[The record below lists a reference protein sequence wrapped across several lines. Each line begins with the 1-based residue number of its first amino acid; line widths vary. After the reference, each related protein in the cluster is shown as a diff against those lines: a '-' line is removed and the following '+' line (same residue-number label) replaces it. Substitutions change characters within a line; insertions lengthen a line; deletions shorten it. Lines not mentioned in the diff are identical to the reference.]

1 MLLEREAL
9 GWGTAEAELHLRRRI
24 QPAVGEMAGRLG
36 AGAGGKRRLE
46 EFRRQL
52 DDVVERLAPF
62 VARLLRRRDLGQRDT
77 GLRRKPLHRLGEGEP
92 LGHHHKVE
100 NAAVLAGRE
109 IEPGHFLVVDEKRPR
124 FLLVEGRNSPPLT
137 PHLLEP
143 HAPARDLRNWKPR
156 AQLVE
161 KLRRKAHEAGLVI
174 RWTSQYRPAP
184 DAAGTG
190 ADCPGYPQ
198 GPAGRVRRP
207 SQACPPFSRRGCWGR
222 TAPPKERWGKK
233 TAGGEATMTE
243 TNEGAMPRR
252 GVLASAGAGASA
264 AALGGPPAAAQTGA
278 PAGAG

>member
-1 MLLEREAL
+1 MLFEREAL
-9 GWGTAEAELHLRRRI
+9 GWGIAEAELDLRRRVE
-24 QPAVGEMAGRLG
+24 PAVGEIAARLG
-36 AGAGGKRRLE
+36 ARARGQRRLE

-109 IEPGHFLVVDEKRPR
+109 IEPGHFLVVDEKRRR
-124 FLLVEGRNSPPLT
+124 FLLVEGRKSPPLA

-143 HAPARDLRNWKPR
+143 YAPARDLRNWKPR

-161 KLRRKAHEAGLVI
+161 TLRRKAHEAVLVI

-184 DAAGTG
+184 DADGTA

-198 GPAGRVRRP
+198 GAGWPGKAAKP
-207 SQACPPFSRRGCWGR
+207 SMPPIFPFALSGTNGR
-222 TAPPKERWGKK
+222 IPSNIGPK
-233 TAGGEATMTE
+233 
-243 TNEGAMPRR
+243 
-252 GVLASAGAGASA
+252 
-264 AALGGPPAAAQTGA
+264 
-278 PAGAG
+278 

>member
-1 MLLEREAL
+1 
-9 GWGTAEAELHLRRRI
+9 W
-24 QPAVGEMAGRLG
+24 
-36 AGAGGKRRLE
+36 
-46 EFRRQL
+46 
-52 DDVVERLAPF
+52 
-62 VARLLRRRDLGQRDT
+62 
-77 GLRRKPLHRLGEGEP
+77 EGEP

-109 IEPGHFLVVDEKRPR
+109 IEPGHFLVVDEKRRR
-124 FLLVEGRNSPPLT
+124 FLLVEGRKSPPLT

-198 GPAGRVRRP
+198 GWPGKAAKPSMPTHFPFALFGTNGRISSKIGPKDNAQGGHDDRNQRRSDDPPRRAGERRSRRERSRFGRHASSGADRRAQDLRARARRLARRLVLAARGRP
-207 SQACPPFSRRGCWGR
+207 STKWRAPKGTRAHERGAR
-222 TAPPKERWGKK
+222 
-233 TAGGEATMTE
+233 
-243 TNEGAMPRR
+243 
-252 GVLASAGAGASA
+252 
-264 AALGGPPAAAQTGA
+264 
-278 PAGAG
+278 